1 MYYILLYDVVDDYV
15 NRRAPYRE
23 AHLKLVN
30 EAHRRGEIVMAG
42 AFADPVD
49 GAALVFR
56 ANDASAAT
64 AFAENDPYVRAGL
77 VKNWR
82 VRAWNVV
89 IGG

>member
-1 MYYILLYDVVDDYV
+1 LPT
-15 NRRAPYRE
+15 RSTAPRWFFE
-23 AHLKLVN
+23 QMN
-30 EAHRRGEIVMAG
+30 
-42 AFADPVD
+42 P
-49 GAALVFR
+49 
-56 ANDASAAT
+56 SAAT